1 MSAFYYNQR
10 FSRAN
15 KLANHEREINER
27 HELKTRNEEIFL
39 KCVGL
44 NVFYHRKFLFVLIF
58 FRNKIIL

>member
-39 KCVGL
+39 
-44 NVFYHRKFLFVLIF
+44 NA
-58 FRNKIIL
+58 